1 MLHTDRREWVRSS
14 ATACAHAQPHP
25 TLCALRTVAPGLLCP
40 WGFPG
45 KKTGVGCHFLPGD
58 LSNPGIKPTSLVS
71 PALANVF
78 FTTSASWKVPYNS
91 LGVFKEN
98 WIPACLTGGRPAL
111 WSGGLRRWERM
122 RPSSNPMKK
131 VTFQSYIY
139 ILHHTACRTLVTQP
153 GIECRSLAAK
163 AHSPN
168 HWTTREFP
176 ATSILVWSNTPSLE
190 EAPGTSDPDRWKVLQ
205 ETFNR
210 ALTSIYLGLTK
221 CQALFWAHYKY

>member
-1 MLHTDRREWVRSS
+1 MSM
-14 ATACAHAQPHP
+14 
-25 TLCALRTVAPGLLCP
+25 
-40 WGFPG
+40 GFPRQEDWSG
-45 KKTGVGCHFLPGD
+45 LPFPSPGD
-58 LSNPGIKPTSLVS
+58 LSNPGIKPAS

-78 FTTSASWKVPYNS
+78 FTTSASWKVQYNS

-122 RPSSNPMKK
+122 KPSCNPMKK
-131 VTFQSYIY
+131 VTFQSSIY
-139 ILHHTACRTLVTQP
+139 ILHHTACRTLVTKP
-153 GIECRSLAAK
+153 WIECRPLAVK

-168 HWTTREFP
+168 QWPTREFF
-176 ATSILVWSNTPSLE
+176 ATSILVWSNPPSLE

-210 ALTSIYLGLTK
+210 ALTSIYLVLTK
-221 CQALFWAHYKY
+221 CEALLWAHY